1 MALGVTI
8 ALTVYAFKTK
18 KDFTTMGGFITVLLV
33 SILLFAFLMIFLYS
47 IWSYILICLLGVIL
61 YGFYIVYDTQLIAG
75 GRYDELTYDDYVI
88 GALLL
93 YIDIV
98 GLFMYLLALIGRKS

>member
-1 MALGVTI
+1 M
-8 ALTVYAFKTK
+8 
-18 KDFTTMGGFITVLLV
+18 
-33 SILLFAFLMIFLYS
+33 
-47 IWSYILICLLGVIL
+47 L

-93 YIDIV
+93 YIDVV
-98 GLFMYLLALIGRKS
+98 GLFMYLLALVGRKS